1 MCSGSVWELTLDP
14 AKADEDLGC
23 AAGHPPCIFCPTV
36 DRMPPTTT
44 PAKPLSHAV
53 TTDPVPTTLSSAKV
67 LEPRWERRK
76 DARPGELAAAA
87 LELFIEKGFSAT
99 RLDDVARR
107 AGVSK
112 GTLYLYFDSKEEL
125 FKTVISEG
133 IVSRIAE
140 YEARMREYEGSS
152 ADLLRDLI
160 STWWEQIGATTL
172 GGITKLMLSEAG
184 NFPALAQYYHEN
196 VITRGMGLFD
206 YVVKRGIERGE
217 FRNVPTE
224 YLPRLSAA
232 PVVMLMLWRHSF
244 DLCGCEQIEPKEYLA
259 LHTDMLIHALKLDP
273 NQDKTSA

>member
-1 MCSGSVWELTLDP
+1 MPTSNTPTKSLAVALTADP
-14 AKADEDLGC
+14 TSIS
-23 AAGHPPCIFCPTV
+23 P
-36 DRMPPTTT
+36 
-44 PAKPLSHAV
+44 
-53 TTDPVPTTLSSAKV
+53 SASRL

-76 DARPGELAAAA
+76 DARPSELAAAA

-206 YVVKRGIERGE
+206 YVVKRGIARGE
-217 FRNVPTE
+217 FRNVPTD

-259 LHTDMLIHALKLDP
+259 LHTDMLIHALKVEGP
-273 NQDKTSA
+273 SSASSAKA